1 MSSER
6 QKLRGLVLAEDK
18 RTERFFRE
26 LLGVLGFKTRSFRF
40 ETAPPGQ
47 GAAEAWVARRYPD
60 EVKVLRSKNF
70 SRAFGS
76 SPFGTATVLASTVGR
91 S

>member
-26 LLGVLGFKTRSFRF
+26 LLGVLGFKTRSF
-40 ETAPPGQ
+40 
-47 GAAEAWVARRYPD
+47 
-60 EVKVLRSKNF
+60 
-70 SRAFGS
+70 
-76 SPFGTATVLASTVGR
+76 
-91 S
+91 